1 METIFK
7 KGDKVRVISSNNN
20 SQNCIGEIGIIREIE
35 QVGRN
40 QNNIQFRVQVSG
52 RSNIAN
58 WHDTTEVELVIES
71 KSE

>member
-7 KGDKVRVISSNNN
+7 IGDKVRIISSNNN
-20 SQNCIGEIGIIREIE
+20 SQNCVGETGTISEIE
-35 QVGRN
+35 QVGRGAN
-40 QNNIQFRVQVSG
+40 IIQFRVKVPG

-58 WHDTTEVELVIES
+58 WHDANEVELIES